1 MIEIPWW
8 QAIEVTCG
16 LFTGFVY
23 ARTAHLFHLF
33 NTRAHTSHCAWCHR
47 HAVDMRDPGAQESI
61 QRHIASCGA
70 RKVSS

>member
-33 NTRAHTSHCAWCHR
+33 NARGHKSHCDWCGGNF
-47 HAVDMRDPGAQESI
+47 VDLRDPGAPGVD
-61 QRHIASCGA
+61 AAA
-70 RKVSS
+70 RRCLRGKEIEP